1 MIILKFRPRA
11 RRTTVPRRQGFH
23 PYTFTEEGSAAM
35 KNPLESLHT
44 TIAMGIAL
52 TVLLVILVKAIN

>member
-1 MIILKFRPRA
+1 
-11 RRTTVPRRQGFH
+11 
-23 PYTFTEEGSAAM
+23 M